1 MGTWLEGKPLADKIR
16 EDVARGVAH
25 YKQTRGTV
33 PGLVAVIVGDNA
45 ASQSYVRMKEK
56 ACQAL
61 GLWSEV
67 QRLPASTTMAELTAR
82 IDELNAA
89 DHVDGILIQLP
100 LPGHL
105 NSHEVISRLRPDKDV
120 DGFHPYS
127 LGLLLEN
134 RPGLRPCTPTGIVEL
149 IKSTGTRIE
158 GSDVVV
164 IGRSMIVGKPLAAM
178 FTNENGTVT
187 VCHSKTKDLAQ
198 VAARAD
204 ILVAAMGK
212 TAFVGPEFVK
222 PGAVVIDVGMN
233 SVSDKAKVEELYGQ
247 DPKRQKD
254 LQEKGYT
261 LIGDVDPRLID
272 KAGYLT
278 PVPGGIGLLT
288 IAMLMRNTLK
298 AFKHRKKF

>member
-16 EDVARGVAH
+16 EEVARDVARL
-25 YKQTRGTV
+25 KESRGTV
-33 PGLVAVIVGDNA
+33 PGLVAVIVGDNP

-67 QRLPASTTMAELTAR
+67 QRLPAATTMAELKTR

-100 LPGHL
+100 LPGPL
-105 NSHEVISRLRPDKDV
+105 NSHEVISWLRPDKDV

-127 LGLLLEN
+127 LGLLMEN

-149 IKSTGTRIE
+149 IKSTGIEIE
-158 GSDVVV
+158 GRDVVI

-178 FTNENGTVT
+178 ITNENGTVT
-187 VCHSKTKDLAQ
+187 ICHSKTRDLAQ

-204 ILVAAMGK
+204 ILIAAMGK
-212 TAFVGPEFVK
+212 PGFVGPEFVK
-222 PGAVVIDVGMN
+222 EGAVVVDVGSN
-233 SVSDKAKVEELYGQ
+233 AVC
-247 DPKRQKD
+247 DPAVVRALFGADLKREKD
-254 LQEKGYT
+254 LQEKGYVWV
-261 LIGDVDPRLID
+261 GDVRPEVIG
-272 KAGYLT
+272 KAGWLT
-278 PVPGGIGLLT
+278 PSPGGVGPLT
-288 IAMLMRNTLK
+288 IAFLMKSTLE
-298 AFKHRKKF
+298 AYRLRRG